1 MNEKGKNPGSFETIN
16 PDRRKAVR
24 NSLEDRVGEK
34 NVNKFLEGGYKEKR
48 GNIVR
53 EVAEELGLSRTVVQC
68 HIKTLELSEDHEWI
82 LRMADGDLPTF
93 VKALVKAPSDR
104 TETEKDAIEES
115 LQKESDGM
123 PSVTEMSRTLL
134 QPLVWTE
141 WKKKSGLP
149 FKSMVRL
156 ARELD
161 RLAELPLEQQV
172 AVVLE
177 VIQEGHG
184 ACERALRGAE
194 MRMKPET
201 ESDEENKTTRHEVV
215 LVLDGERYEL
225 LEDYATRR
233 GVATSEAAENV
244 IAKFLREDIKRQ
256 AEESRTQ

>member
-1 MNEKGKNPGSFETIN
+1 M
-16 PDRRKAVR
+16 R
-24 NSLEDRVGEK
+24 NSLEERVGEK
-34 NVNKFLEGGYKEKR
+34 NVNKFLKGGYKGKM
-48 GNIVR
+48 GNIIQ
-53 EVAEELGLSRTVVQC
+53 EVAEELGLSKITVQR

-104 TETEKDAIEES
+104 TETEKDAIEGR
-115 LQKESDGM
+115 LQKESDGV
-123 PSVTEMSRTLL
+123 PSVTGMSRTLL
-134 QPLVWTE
+134 QWLVWNE
-141 WKKKSGLP
+141 WEKKSSLP
-149 FKSMVRL
+149 FSSTVRL

-177 VIQEGHG
+177 VIQEGHR
-184 ACERALRGAE
+184 ACERLHRGAE

-233 GVATSEAAENV
+233 DVATSEAAENV
-244 IAKFLREDIKRQ
+244 IAKFLREDIKRR